1 MPSCRPPRAFAAVL
15 LTALCALL
23 LPAPGAAAQERVVQ
37 GGRLDWSIKSS
48 FQNYVTG
55 PIAQGSWSMLGGAG
69 TIGGGQFRFHSASGG
84 YDPDTGTFRAAF
96 SGGVRFL
103 GHRKDNGTH
112 ELDLTISR
120 PTVRING
127 NTGTLYADMASRPK
141 GGGALSNRSQVP
153 LARLA
158 LGGVDM
164 RGGGSPIALAG
175 VPATLTAEGAGAF
188 AGYYPA
194 GTPLDPV
201 SLSVDVRAPARK
213 PAAPTADPE
222 KDARSEKEKGE
233 QDTKE
238 RTVTRVAFKGAVVDW
253 GVRRTFR
260 EYVTG
265 PIADGSWKV
274 AEGARDGGALYRFT
288 GGKGHYDRK
297 TGELTAT
304 LRGAV
309 TFTGNDLDLS
319 LTDLRVRIAADGKG
333 TLLTDDRPL
342 VTFTTDAKPSKGLL
356 LVEETPTELTEEG
369 AKFFGSMYRAGTA
382 MDPLTLAVPLDDSA
396 DLPPLPDLGS
406 EPTDTPE
413 PSTSATPSGGP
424 DGDPAVEP
432 AASAEGFSASVPI
445 ALGGASVAAMAAAYW
460 LLRRR
465 RTTTSPTTPADSE
478 E

>member
-1 MPSCRPPRAFAAVL
+1 MPSCRPSRALAAVL

-23 LPAPGAAAQERVVQ
+23 LPAPTAVAQERLVQ
-37 GGRLDWSIKSS
+37 GGRLDWGIKAS

-84 YDPDTGTFRAAF
+84 YDPDTGAFRASF

-120 PTVRING
+120 PTVRVNG
-127 NTGTLYADMASRPK
+127 GTGTLYADMASRPK

-153 LARLA
+153 LAKLA
-158 LGGVDM
+158 LGGVNM
-164 RGGGSPIALAG
+164 RGGGSPITLTG

-201 SLSVDVRAPARK
+201 SLTVDVRAPARK
-213 PAAPTADPE
+213 PAAPTAEPE
-222 KDARSEKEKGE
+222 KDARSEKEKADKDDKDD
-233 QDTKE
+233 QKQNAD
-238 RTVTRVAFKGAVVDW
+238 RVDFTGAIVDW

-260 EYVTG
+260 EYVSG

-274 AEGARDGGALYRFT
+274 TEGARDGGALFRFT
-288 GGKGHYDRK
+288 RGKGHYDRK
-297 TGELTAT
+297 TGALTAT

-309 TFTGNDLDLS
+309 TFTGKDLDLR
-319 LTDLRVRIAADGKG
+319 LTDLRVRIADGKG
-333 TLLTDDRPL
+333 TLLADDRSL
-342 VTFTTDAKPSKGLL
+342 VTFTVDAKPSKGLL
-356 LVEETPTELTEEG
+356 LVEETPTELTKQG
-369 AKFFGSMYRAGTA
+369 AKFFGSMYQAGTA

-396 DLPPLPDLGS
+396 ELPPLPDLGS

-413 PSTSATPSGGP
+413 PSPTAKASDRPGP
-424 DGDPAVEP
+424 TDPDLEP
-432 AASAEGFSASVPI
+432 TASADGFSASVPI

-465 RTTTSPTTPADSE
+465 RTTTSP
-478 E
+478 